1 MHALDPATHSVF
13 APVSP
18 SNAADLPSF
27 TRRLFVG
34 GAGNI
39 YVQQVDGTPVFLQG
53 VPAGAILPIRVKR
66 VMVDDGNVTIP
77 GSVTTATNLIAL
89 F

>member
-13 APVSP
+13 SPVSP
-18 SNAADLPSF
+18 SNTADLTLL

-39 YVQQVDGTPVFLQG
+39 YVQKADGTPVFLQG
-53 VPAGAILPIRVKR
+53 IPAGTILPIRIKR
-66 VMVDDGNVTIP
+66 VMVNDGNATP